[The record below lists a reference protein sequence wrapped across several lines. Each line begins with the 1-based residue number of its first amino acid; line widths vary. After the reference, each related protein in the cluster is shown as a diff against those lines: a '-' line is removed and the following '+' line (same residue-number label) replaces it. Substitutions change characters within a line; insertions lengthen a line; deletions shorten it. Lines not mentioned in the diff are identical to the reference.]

1 MPDLPILIGQ
11 YDSPFTRRVAV
22 ALRRYGVS
30 YEHRPWSVWRNAEE
44 VGRLN
49 PLVRVPVLVIE
60 DGTALI
66 ESAAIL
72 EYLDEIAGP
81 ERALLPR
88 SGPLRREG
96 LRLCALATG
105 LGDKAVSLL
114 YEGLL
119 RDAPSQVWQTRC
131 RRQIEGTLDVLE
143 AERAP
148 RVTPLWFGETLGHV
162 DVAVACVLRFT
173 TEAHAG
179 LFEPTRWPS
188 LAAHAAR
195 CEALDDFRAV
205 VQPLTVTVSAKS

>member
-1 MPDLPILIGQ
+1 MPDMPILIGQ

-22 ALRRYGVS
+22 ALRRYGVA

-44 VGRLN
+44 LRRLN
-49 PLVRVPVLVIE
+49 PLMRVPVLVLE
-60 DGTALI
+60 DGTALL

-72 EYLDEIAGP
+72 DHLDETAGP

-88 SGPLRREG
+88 SGPPRREA

-114 YEGLL
+114 YEPLL
-119 RDAPSQVWQTRC
+119 REAPSQVWQARC
-131 RRQIEGTLDVLE
+131 QRQIEGTLDALE
-143 AERAP
+143 ADRSRRA
-148 RVTPLWFGETLGHV
+148 TPFWFGETLGHV
-162 DVAVACVLRFT
+162 DIAVACVLRFT
-173 TEAHAG
+173 GEAHPA
-179 LFEPTRWPS
+179 LFGAARWPA

-205 VQPLTVTVSAKS
+205 SQPLTVAVKDKS